1 MFPVLSCFRQK
12 LQLPKICVMK
22 FYDRLKIF
30 NATCFMS
37 ARQCYEKVL
46 WPILQLFISSRTI
59 FIRSS
64 SNGLLLTLMTPI
76 TVFIPPSKSS
86 RRVFVDFNVKADVP
100 KFRSMAIS
108 PSLRSFVILKTK
120 EENMIYLLKFLNT
133 VKRIKNIMINL
144 KLNY

>member
-22 FYDRLKIF
+22 FYDPLKIF

-64 SNGLLLTLMTPI
+64 SNGLLLTLMIPI
-76 TVFIPPSKSS
+76 TVFIPTSKSS
-86 RRVFVDFNVKADVP
+86 RRVFVDFNFFFLQKSYRQIVKDGGGWVEALTRCRASVAGY
-100 KFRSMAIS
+100 RLLWL
-108 PSLRSFVILKTK
+108 SLRL
-120 EENMIYLLKFLNT
+120 YDLGPW
-133 VKRIKNIMINL
+133 
-144 KLNY
+144 